1 MAGIR
6 TPQNITE
13 AARKAANSSRPSLET
28 LMPEIFKQFA
38 ATTKL
43 LERHYRDM
51 QDLEFTVERGKLWM
65 LQTRN
70 GKRTAT
76 AALRVAVEMANEGLI
91 SREDAITRVEPSAL
105 DQLLHPTLDPKAKPA
120 PLATGLPGVAW
131 RGERR
136 DRLLGRRGRSAA
148 SGGTKVDPG
157 AR

>member
-1 MAGIR
+1 V
-6 TPQNITE
+6 
-13 AARKAANSSRPSLET
+13 RKAANSSRPSLET

-76 AALRVAVEMANEGLI
+76 AVLRVAVEMANEGLI

-105 DQLLHPTLDPKAKPA
+105 DQLLHPTLDPKAWPA
-120 PLATGLPGVAW
+120 PLATGLPASPG
-131 RGERR
+131 
-136 DRLLGRRGRSAA
+136 AA
-148 SGGTKVDPG
+148 SGEMVFSADAAEALRQ
-157 AR
+157 ARRKSILVRVETFRACTLPRAL